1 MKHLYDK
8 NFKSLKKE
16 IKEVLRRWKDLPCSW
31 IVGINIVKV
40 AILVKAMNKFN
51 VIPIKIPTQFFMVFE
66 RTILKFIWNNKKPKT
81 EKTVLNNIR
90 ISEGITIPD
99 LRLYYRAIV
108 LKLHGIVQWQAS
120 RSMEYNWR
128 MRNEPTHLWSCD
140 LWQKS

>member
-1 MKHLYDK
+1 
-8 NFKSLKKE
+8 
-16 IKEVLRRWKDLPCSW
+16 
-31 IVGINIVKV
+31 
-40 AILVKAMNKFN
+40 VKAMNKFN

-108 LKLHGIVQWQAS
+108 LKLHGIVQ
-120 RSMEYNWR
+120 
-128 MRNEPTHLWSCD
+128 
-140 LWQKS
+140 